1 MNGAGVG
8 AEYESAAESTS
19 ESERTSSAFS
29 NENRDDACANVSG
42 VAPSG
47 SQSKNDSVSDPNE
60 YGSSQKSLFSFSF
73 SFAARVEREA
83 FFFAVSSACF
93 TARSRASFSH
103 DSASSSSSTSKIA
116 PSSMSMSTTLVNSL
130 QPAATYSPTRF
141 SAFSTRSFSFFSFS
155 SRRRCIFTA
164 RRKSLNDFIS
174 AISSRVFCTSA
185 RCVRKNDSSSSAPSK
200 RGWRDAS
207 LSFSIAESD
216 GDR

>member
-8 AEYESAAESTS
+8 GVGLADSESTS

-29 NENRDDACANVSG
+29 NENRDDACANVSR

-47 SQSKNDSVSDPNE
+47 SQSRKESSSVSDPNE
-60 YGSSQKSLFSFSF
+60 YGSSHTSLFSL
-73 SFAARVEREA
+73 SFAARVERDA
-83 FFFAVSSACF
+83 FFFAVSSARF
-93 TARSRASFSH
+93 TARSRASASH
-103 DSASSSSSTSKIA
+103 VSASSSSSTSKIA

-174 AISSRVFCTSA
+174 AISSRVVCTSA

-200 RGWRDAS
+200 RGWTDAS
-207 LSFSIAESD
+207 LSLSVSIAE
-216 GDR
+216 